1 MDLHVSGAGRPNDN
15 DYLFGRGAAWFAFA
29 MTCGLMLFDY
39 IDRQVIVSLFPHLK
53 DEWGLS
59 DKQLGALASIVS
71 VTVALAGIPV
81 ALAADRFSR
90 VKSIVVMALGW
101 SLASISC
108 MFTGGF
114 SQLVTARGVVGL
126 GEAGYG
132 SVGAVLIASHFPS
145 RMRGALMAAFLAC
158 ASIGSV
164 LGVMLGGVIAAH
176 WGWRAAFGV
185 VGVPG
190 LVLALLYMKVR
201 DYRTVSLTPREP
213 AARPSRGTARFIVQ
227 QLLNSRTL
235 LWLCLAAPAQVILVS
250 SMWAWLPSYLHRVHG
265 LATDQAAIRA
275 SLVVLCGAAGMVF
288 WGAVA
293 DRAARSRP
301 RVKLQVVGLLCAVS
315 AVVLSFAFGAP
326 RLGVTLSV
334 QAQFGLIALGGF
346 FMACISGVV
355 TAVAIEV
362 VHPGIRS
369 TGASVLSLFQNLLG
383 LAAGPFIAGWVS
395 DVWSLETALTV
406 MPAVG
411 LLAAGLFMI
420 TSRCYEADL
429 KRVDTD
435 LREDRRTSLK
445 RAELERLKL
454 HRPETGGTTLVG
466 PNFRPGIP

>member
-1 MDLHVSGAGRPNDN
+1 
-15 DYLFGRGAAWFAFA
+15 
-29 MTCGLMLFDY
+29 
-39 IDRQVIVSLFPHLK
+39 
-53 DEWGLS
+53 
-59 DKQLGALASIVS
+59 
-71 VTVALAGIPV
+71 
-81 ALAADRFSR
+81 
-90 VKSIVVMALGW
+90 
-101 SLASISC
+101 
-108 MFTGGF
+108 
-114 SQLVTARGVVGL
+114 
-126 GEAGYG
+126 
-132 SVGAVLIASHFPS
+132 
-145 RMRGALMAAFLAC
+145 MAAFLAC

-326 RLGVTLSV
+326 RLGVALGM

-395 DVWSLETALTV
+395 DVWSLEMALTV
-406 MPAVG
+406 MPAFG

-466 PNFRPGIP
+466 PNLRPGIP